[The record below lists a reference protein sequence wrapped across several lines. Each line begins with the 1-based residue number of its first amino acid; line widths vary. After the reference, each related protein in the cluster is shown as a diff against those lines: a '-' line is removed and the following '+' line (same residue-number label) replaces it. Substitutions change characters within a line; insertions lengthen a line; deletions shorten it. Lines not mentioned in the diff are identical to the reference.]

1 VHMREHQCRLL
12 HAFNGV
18 AITADIG
25 GGSEIPT
32 DIEAE
37 DTILVVIS
45 AVSGDSDVDTWRK

>member
-1 VHMREHQCRLL
+1 MREHQCRLL